1 MRLEELSL
9 LASALSDTNRIE
21 ILRMLAGKE
30 LCACHILSYLG
41 ISQPTLSYHMKLLTE
56 SGLVS
61 ASRRG
66 KWTFYEINRDR
77 LNAFSLAV
85 NEIPEETIEDIP
97 DMDCTD

>member
-1 MRLEELSL
+1 MKAEELSL
-9 LASALSDTNRIE
+9 LASALSDINRIE

-30 LCACHILSYLG
+30 LCACHVLGYMG

-66 KWTFYEINRDR
+66 KWTFYTINKDR
-77 LNAFSLAV
+77 LNAFAMAIS
-85 NEIPEETIEDIP
+85 EIPQEAIEDIP
-97 DMDCTD
+97 EMECKD

>member
-1 MRLEELSL
+1 MRTEELSL

-66 KWTFYEINRDR
+66 KWTFYALSNDK
-77 LNAFSLAV
+77 LNDYALAV
-85 NEIPEETIEDIP
+85 KDIPKEAIEDIP
-97 DMDCTD
+97 DMECKD

>member
-1 MRLEELSL
+1 MKAEELSL

-21 ILRMLAGKE
+21 ILKMLAGKE

-41 ISQPTLSYHMKLLTE
+41 ISQPTLSYHMKLLAE

-66 KWTFYEINRDR
+66 KWTFYFICRDR
-77 LNAFSLAV
+77 ISDFAEAIM
-85 NEIPEETIEDIP
+85 EIPEEAIEDIP
-97 DMDCTD
+97 EIECND

>member
-1 MRLEELSL
+1 MKAEELSL

-21 ILRMLAGKE
+21 ILKMLAGKE

-66 KWTFYEINRDR
+66 KWTFYAIITDR
-77 LNAFSLAV
+77 LNAFSKAV
-85 NEIPEETIEDIP
+85 NEIPEEAIEDIP
-97 DMDCTD
+97 EMECTD